1 MYISSA
7 RIETANASGYL
18 QQLCKH
24 FGHKVEA
31 SFDASKGSV
40 LFEMGPCEFSADET
54 ALTILCRA
62 GDEEGGRLMR
72 EVVGSHLARF
82 AFREKLRIEWVTLP
96 PLNRR

>member
-24 FGHKVEA
+24 FAHKVEA
-31 SFDASKGSV
+31 SFDGSKGSV
-40 LFEMGPCEFSADET
+40 LFEMGPCELAADE
-54 ALTILCRA
+54 AMLTILCRA
-62 GDEEGGRLMR
+62 VTEEGGRLMQ

-82 AFREKLRIEWVTLP
+82 AFREELEIEWVVHP
-96 PLNRR
+96 DS

>member
-31 SFDASKGSV
+31 SCDASKGSV
-40 LFEMGPCEFSADET
+40 LFEMGPCELSAGEA
-54 ALTILCRA
+54 ALTVLCRA
-62 GDEEGGRLMR
+62 SDEEGGRLMQ
-72 EVVGSHLARF
+72 EVVGSHLVRF
-82 AFREKLRIEWVTLP
+82 AFREKLDIDWIVHP
-96 PLNRR
+96 DS